1 MPSSARGAWAERE
14 VLAQVHAPH
23 GVVRGEF
30 LSRAFFQYFS
40 FKEQVSPVRDV
51 QGLLDV
57 VVGDEHANAFVP
69 KLIHNA
75 LNVLYGNGVHT
86 GKGLIEQDE

>member
-1 MPSSARGAWAERE
+1 M
-14 VLAQVHAPH
+14 
-23 GVVRGEF
+23 
-30 LSRAFFQYFS
+30 
-40 FKEQVSPVRDV
+40 

-86 GKGLIEQDE
+86 GKGLIKQDE